1 MPPPELNPRAASILK
16 SAVAATLDDA
26 LLKSVLPVPG
36 EAPAKAIQA
45 KPLAVP
51 APRHVAP
58 HGAAPR
64 NMAPHAPKRA
74 IPKTN
79 PTRPAAGA
87 RPVDRNAQPLEPVQ
101 LSGARLLL
109 EGKSMT
115 EVAAALG
122 VHRYTV
128 TRWKSD
134 PRFQAELRRQVE
146 RAALRNTAPHGA
158 TPPPR
163 AQNELSGR

>member
-1 MPPPELNPRAASILK
+1 MPPPEPNPRAASILK
-16 SAVAATLDDA
+16 NAVAATLDDA
-26 LLKSVLPVPG
+26 LLRSVLRVPG
-36 EAPAKAIQA
+36 QVPGTIRT

-51 APRHVAP
+51 APLHVAP

-64 NMAPHAPKRA
+64 NTAPHAHPRPVA
-74 IPKTN
+74 KTN

-87 RPVDRNAQPLEPVQ
+87 RPVERNAQPLEPIQ
-101 LSGARLLL
+101 LTGARLLL
-109 EGKSMT
+109 EGRSMT

-146 RAALRNTAPHGA
+146 RAALRNTVPHGA